1 MIYLN
6 HQGKHNKETEDNKM
20 IVMDKRDDRVYFDT
34 IEEAKE
40 WAGCDDESITTAED
54 LEDWMTKENGG
65 VVIHTFDEVE
75 E

>member
-1 MIYLN
+1 
-6 HQGKHNKETEDNKM
+6 M
-20 IVMDKRDDRVYFDT
+20 IVMDKRAGGERVYFDT
-34 IEEAKE
+34 IEEAKA

-54 LEDWMTKENGG
+54 LEEWMTKENGG